1 MRLSL
6 PEVLAA
12 LTRDHILSFPALR
25 AHQRHAWHAFLA
37 QLGAIALHDAGRD
50 APPEEAKGWA
60 DLLRGLTPGHDDD
73 APWRLVVEDAERPAL
88 LQPPSPPE
96 ASPFTKRIETPDALD
111 VLVTARNFEVKQ
123 AVATRAEAE
132 DWVFALVSLQTM
144 EGFLGAG
151 NYGVARMNGG
161 FSARPFLGIAPAG
174 GGFGA
179 HVRRDWAAMLAR
191 RDLLAEAYGYPLKEG
206 YALLWLK
213 PWDGRASLPLS
224 ALDPFFI
231 EVCRRVRLHEEGGRL
246 VARGVGTTAAR
257 IAAKE
262 AQGVTGDFWAP
273 VNRAEGKAFSLTE
286 AGFSAAI
293 ICRLIFGDGGTRS
306 YDDPPALT
314 LTPAERRAPGDWFVV
329 ARGVARGQGKT
340 EGWHERVAPF
350 SHRMA
355 CGLEEPETR
364 AALGA
369 VAHAQLQ
376 ELRHVVK
383 SLRLGCA
390 VMASGGSDDD
400 PDRDDYGAGA
410 QYEKRL
416 EAVGEASFFPALRD
430 RFEERPGAR
439 ETFLR
444 TLVRTATALLEEAA
458 VVIPC
463 PALRRPKARFRA
475 RRAFFGA
482 LWSARGPLA
491 NDRDL
496 IGGGRDAA

>member
-1 MRLSL
+1 LSL
-6 PEVLAA
+6 PGVLAA
-12 LTRDHILSFPALR
+12 LALDRMRGFPALR

-37 QLGAIALHDAGRD
+37 QLGAVALHTAGRD
-50 APPEEAKGWA
+50 APPEETEGWA
-60 DLLRGLTPGHDDD
+60 DLLRGLTPDHDDD
-73 APWRLVVEDAERPAL
+73 APWRLVVADAAEPAF
-88 LQPPSPPE
+88 LQPPSPAHAP
-96 ASPFTKRIETPDALD
+96 PFAKRIETPDALD

-123 AVATRAEAE
+123 AVAARAEAE
-132 DWVFALVSLQTM
+132 DWAFALVSLQTM

-161 FSARPFLGIAPAG
+161 FSARPFLGMAPAD

-191 RDLLAEAYGYPLKEG
+191 RAWLAEAYGYPAEG
-206 YALLWLK
+206 GRALLWLE
-213 PWDGRASLPLS
+213 PWDGRTSLPLS

-231 EVCRRVRLHEEGGRL
+231 EVCRRVRLFDEGGRL
-246 VARGVGTTAAR
+246 IARGAGTAAAR
-257 IAAKE
+257 VAAKE

-286 AGFSAAI
+286 AGFSTAV
-293 ICRLIFGDGGTRS
+293 ICRLLFGDGGTRS

-314 LTPAERRAPGDWFVV
+314 LTPAERRASADWVLV

-355 CGLEEPETR
+355 CGLGEPETR

-369 VAHAQLQ
+369 LAQAQLQ

-390 VMASGGSDDD
+390 VMASSGSDDD

-410 QYEKRL
+410 PYEKRL

-430 RFEERPGAR
+430 RFEERAGAR
-439 ETFLR
+439 DAFLR
-444 TLVRTATALLEEAA
+444 TLVRTATTLLEEAA
-458 VVIPC
+458 AVIPC
-463 PALRRPKARFRA
+463 SALRRPKARFRA

-496 IGGGRDAA
+496 IGGDRDAA